1 MRRLCYYIVM
11 IFTKLSPSDFTKFER
26 KNPYG
31 NFYQSAQ
38 RAALRERMG
47 FHSYLMG
54 ISETKDKK
62 KKIVGAFLIVERNHE
77 AWVQMGPVLDWNDR
91 KIVKFF
97 LSEIKKFAKKQ
108 GFWRV
113 EIFPPVL
120 LSTREIDGT
129 KIDDFD
135 QSKLFEMFKEAGF
148 KHQGFTTEIQNKAN
162 RWVYVKDL
170 SGFKTIYDAEM
181 SFNGSTRKKLRKTR
195 REVDVRRLTDK
206 SELGEWI
213 KALQESNERNGVP
226 TRPLKYFEDLWDCF
240 GEDAIFCEVRRKDN
254 GELVS
259 SEVDI
264 MHPNEMVA
272 FLAGTIEKNKHFNG
286 STAIKG
292 WQIEE
297 CIKCGQKRL
306 NLYGMDGYFSLDN
319 PLLRFKGGL
328 RGVSEEYIG
337 GFTYTLNP
345 VKLTIGKIWRRIKG
359 IVGR

>member
-1 MRRLCYYIVM
+1 M
-11 IFTKLSPSDFTKFER
+11 IMKFTTLSPTEFTKFER

-47 FHSYLMG
+47 YESFLMG
-54 ISETKDKK
+54 ITETKGGKK
-62 KKIVGAFLIVERNHE
+62 SVIGAFLVIGHDHE
-77 AWVQMGPVLDWNDR
+77 AWVQMGPILDWTNT
-91 KIVKFF
+91 KVVKFF
-97 LSEIKKFAKKQ
+97 LSEIKKFAKEKK
-108 GFWRV
+108 FWEV
-113 EIFPPVL
+113 EVFPPVL
-120 LSTREIDGT
+120 LSTREIDGS
-129 KIDDFD
+129 KIDEFD
-135 QSKLFEMFKEAGF
+135 QSKLFELFKEAGF

-195 REVDVRRLTDK
+195 REVDVRALTDK
-206 SELGEWI
+206 SELKEWI
-213 KALQESNERNGVP
+213 KALQESNKRNGVP

-272 FLAGTIEKNKHFNG
+272 FLAGTIEANKHFNG

-297 CIKCGQKRL
+297 CIKRGQKRL

-328 RGVSEEYIG
+328 RGVTEEYIG
-337 GFTYTLNP
+337 GFTYTLSP
-345 VKLTIGKIWRRIKG
+345 VKMFAGKAVRKIKRTIGR
-359 IVGR
+359 